1 MMGTLLSKETNATL
15 IVALSGMAVVLA
27 AKGRRPLSAGR
38 LLSGVLSNPVP
49 RESRRGDTPLPA
61 QRIAE

>member
-15 IVALSGMAVVLA
+15 LVALSGMAMVLA
-27 AKGRRPLSAGR
+27 AKGRRQLSAGR

-49 RESRRGDTPLPA
+49 RESRRGDKPLPA
-61 QRIAE
+61 QRIVA

>member
-1 MMGTLLSKETNATL
+1 MIGTLSSKETNATL
-15 IVALSGMAVVLA
+15 LVALSGMAMVLA

-49 RESRRGDTPLPA
+49 RESQRGDTPLPA